1 MIVRLAVLAAAL
13 ILAAPA
19 PAQVPT
25 APYLAPN
32 PYAGQ
37 VPPGAQV
44 PFPRFIIDAECSRQ
58 GGPPHVGPS
67 NTFDFR
73 SCRLQEMHA
82 HDDLLRAWD
91 RIPAGIILGCLS
103 LARGTGFGSYAILAT
118 CIEPQFPL
126 R

>member
-1 MIVRLAVLAAAL
+1 MIVRLAAFAAML
-13 ILAAPA
+13 VLAAPA
-19 PAQVPT
+19 SAQVPT
-25 APYLAPN
+25 APYLAPA
-32 PYAGQ
+32 PYAGP

-44 PFPRFIIDAECSRQ
+44 PFPRFVIDAECTRQ

-73 SCRLQEMHA
+73 SCRLQEMQA
-82 HDDLLRAWD
+82 HDQLLRAWG
-91 RIPAGIILGCLS
+91 RIPTGIILSCLS
-103 LARGTGFGSYAILAT
+103 MARGTGFGSYAVLAT